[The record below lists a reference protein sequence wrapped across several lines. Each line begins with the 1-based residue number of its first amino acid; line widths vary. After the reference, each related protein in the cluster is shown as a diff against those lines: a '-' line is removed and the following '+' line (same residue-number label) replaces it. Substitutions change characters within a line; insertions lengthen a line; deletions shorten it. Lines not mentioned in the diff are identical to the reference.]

1 MSHYRD
7 ELDSPLMKRLA
18 EIMPKR
24 AADRATDA
32 KFGMR
37 VELHPIRMSA
47 DAFASWIN
55 DELPA
60 NDEELRAMLWVFGE
74 ILNGEM
80 ERMLN
85 VSNRIQEDLLDAMP
99 IKPQMIH
106 VSEIGEVT
114 EEQIKTMASVPLNP
128 TLKFDHWSI
137 PKYNR
142 ENRIATVTAR
152 ITDEIR
158 SILSNTKGESVSGQ
172 DVKQT
177 PEIIKSGENFY
188 YCSECKNASNKPEG
202 IPHSPTCSLPDLCK
216 KP

>member
-1 MSHYRD
+1 M
-7 ELDSPLMKRLA
+7 LDNRSPLMKRLA
-18 EIMPKR
+18 EIMPKNPEQPWEPW
-24 AADRATDA
+24 DG
-32 KFGMR
+32 KYPMHI
-37 VELHPIRMSA
+37 ELHPIRQSA

-55 DELPA
+55 DELPS
-60 NDEELRAMLWVFGE
+60 NDEELRAMLWTFGE
-74 ILNGEM
+74 ILDGHM

-85 VSNRIQEDLLDAMP
+85 ESNRLRGDLLDAMP

-114 EEQIKTMASVPLNP
+114 EEQMKAMASVPPNP
-128 TLKFDHWSI
+128 TLKFDHFSI

-142 ENRIATVTAR
+142 DNAIATVTAR

-177 PEIIKSGENFY
+177 PKIIKSGKDFY

-202 IPHSPTCSLPDLCK
+202 IPHSQTCSLPDLCK

>member
-1 MSHYRD
+1 
-7 ELDSPLMKRLA
+7 MKRLA
-18 EIMPKR
+18 EIMPKQPEPPQDGKL
-24 AADRATDA
+24 A
-32 KFGMR
+32 MR
-37 VELHPIRMSA
+37 IEMNPIRQSA
-47 DAFASWIN
+47 EAFASWIN
-55 DELPA
+55 DDLPA
-60 NDEELRAMLWVFGE
+60 NDEELRAMLWTFGE

-85 VSNRIQEDLLDAMP
+85 VSNRLQSDLLNMMP
-99 IKPQMIH
+99 IKPYMIG

-128 TLKFDHWSI
+128 TLKFDHFSI
-137 PKYNR
+137 RSYNR
-142 ENRIATVTAR
+142 ENAIATVTAR

-202 IPHSPTCSLPDLCK
+202 IPHSQTCSLPDLCK

>member
-1 MSHYRD
+1 M
-7 ELDSPLMKRLA
+7 LDNRSPLMKRLA
-18 EIMPKR
+18 EIMPKNPEQPWEPW
-24 AADRATDA
+24 DG
-32 KFGMR
+32 KYPMHI
-37 VELHPIRMSA
+37 ELHPIRQSA

-55 DELPA
+55 DELPS
-60 NDEELRAMLWVFGE
+60 NDEELRAMLWTFGE
-74 ILNGEM
+74 ILDGHM

-85 VSNRIQEDLLDAMP
+85 ESNRLRGDLLDAMP

-128 TLKFDHWSI
+128 TLKFDHFSI
-137 PKYNR
+137 RSYNR
-142 ENRIATVTAR
+142 ENAIATVTAR

-202 IPHSPTCSLPDLCK
+202 IPHSQTCSFPDLCK

>member
-1 MSHYRD
+1 MSTRTTYR
-7 ELDSPLMKRLA
+7 SHLMQRLA
-18 EIMPKR
+18 GIMPNNLEKPW
-24 AADRATDA
+24 DG
-32 KFGMR
+32 KSMMHI
-37 VELHPIRMSA
+37 EMHPIRQSA
-47 DAFASWIN
+47 ESFVHWLDDDLPEDK
-55 DELPA
+55 DEMIA
-60 NDEELRAMLWVFGE
+60 TLWVFGE

-85 VSNRIQEDLLDAMP
+85 VSNRLQSDLLDAMP

-114 EEQIKTMASVPLNP
+114 EEQIKTMASVPPNP
-128 TLKFDHWSI
+128 TLKFDHFSI

-142 ENRIATVTAR
+142 DNAIATVTAR

-158 SILSNTKGESVSGQ
+158 SILSDTKGESVSGQ

-177 PEIIKSGENFY
+177 PEIIKGGENFY

-202 IPHSPTCSLPDLCK
+202 IPHSQTCSLPDLYK
-216 KP
+216 TKL